1 MANRPARWRNTPR
14 RWRKR
19 LHHPWR
25 PLKAYSLGIKTIT
38 TKEGTGAETFFQRA
52 ADLDPSF
59 AMAYAW
65 MAANYTNL
73 NEVERGAE
81 NAHKAYD
88 LREKV
93 SERERFWIEGNYYM
107 SATG

>member
-1 MANRPARWRNTPR
+1 
-14 RWRKR
+14 
-19 LHHPWR
+19 
-25 PLKAYSLGIKTIT
+25 
-38 TKEGTGAETFFQRA
+38 
-52 ADLDPSF
+52 
-59 AMAYAW
+59 MAYAW

>member
-1 MANRPARWRNTPR
+1 M
-14 RWRKR
+14 RKR